1 MKITKS
7 QLRQIIKE
15 ELEEDELLVMLNAL
29 DRMLAKVDPK
39 RLTDAAKIKS
49 AEISKKLKGVIQAL
63 GAGRTAEIDD
73 WEYEKNLEEVLS
85 ILAEIRRPRSRY
97 LQPNRRDRMA
107 DLRAGDERGNIQMNL
122 NNLETALKKQDWEEA
137 TSLVNKIKEEDSTIS
152 ISVPIQSAAKEISI
166 AIATAEKQLKMAQSN
181 AQAAQ
186 SPNYQ
191 GYLPQQD
198 AVGQAQQNIEKYKI
212 KIDKLNDIL
221 VNLKTWQ
228 KGLSK

>member
-1 MKITKS
+1 
-7 QLRQIIKE
+7 
-15 ELEEDELLVMLNAL
+15 
-29 DRMLAKVDPK
+29 
-39 RLTDAAKIKS
+39 
-49 AEISKKLKGVIQAL
+49 
-63 GAGRTAEIDD
+63 
-73 WEYEKNLEEVLS
+73 
-85 ILAEIRRPRSRY
+85 
-97 LQPNRRDRMA
+97 MA